1 MDEFDLFKNSSSK
14 SLNRNHHLVNKGDSD
29 FERDQSQSREN
40 YSAQYSKNT
49 HSKSTTKDS
58 SEDIFGGNQ
67 NHHQKSMN
75 KNKYDLPAI
84 DEEEQFKLAIEQSM
98 KESKTQNH
106 KKSFKAPHNQFDEYE
121 DALRNSYGNKKGLND
136 SFAKSGKK
144 NLY

>member
-1 MDEFDLFKNSSSK
+1 
-14 SLNRNHHLVNKGDSD
+14 
-29 FERDQSQSREN
+29 
-40 YSAQYSKNT
+40 
-49 HSKSTTKDS
+49 
-58 SEDIFGGNQ
+58 
-67 NHHQKSMN
+67 MN

-121 DALRNSYGNKKGLND
+121 DALGNSYGNKKGLND